1 MEWILLAQKPFY
13 ESNIRSIL
21 IYGARAWFT
30 ILSDQCKEKLE
41 SIHRSAAR
49 VIFPDLAYEDRLELL
64 VLQTLSDFV
73 FSNCKRYFNRIC
85 PNPDHPLYTRITF
98 NEVCKPSSRS
108 KTIFRPT
115 ISKTQKCSESFFQ
128 SLWDLLL
135 TAISMF
141 NERAILCFVSF
152 VSSHSV
158 LSPGFSWKI

>member
-41 SIHRSAAR
+41 SIQRSATR

-98 NEVCKPSSRS
+98 NDVCKPSHDPRLFLDQRYQRLRS
-108 KTIFRPT
+108 AQRA
-115 ISKTQKCSESFFQ
+115 FFNHYE
-128 SLWDLLL
+128 
-135 TAISMF
+135 IY
-141 NERAILCFVSF
+141 
-152 VSSHSV
+152 
-158 LSPGFSWKI
+158 